1 LDVTSDSPL
10 KMSSTGANSG
20 DAPVR
25 MDARTRKTLRSV
37 GRYLAPLVR
46 CYRTRDRT
54 VLDDLPAFIAGRQL
68 HTFALDSRAM
78 ISEMDLLAADAVPMN
93 TLTRELLAALRSYF
107 ADLDG
112 VLVIEPPSFG
122 LSPRQLDVRCIAFG
136 PEIEAF
142 GGRIEAVL
150 AAG

>member
-1 LDVTSDSPL
+1 VTSDLHS
-10 KMSSTGANSG
+10 KMTSTSATGG
-20 DAPVR
+20 DAPAR

-37 GRYLAPLVR
+37 GRHLAPLVR

-54 VLDDLPAFIAGRQL
+54 VLDDLPGFIAGRQL
-68 HTFALDSRAM
+68 HTFALDSRAV
-78 ISEMDLLAADAVPMN
+78 IYEMDVLADDAVPMSAR
-93 TLTRELLAALRSYF
+93 TRELLAAVRSYL

-122 LSPRQLDVRCIAFG
+122 LSPRQLDLRCIAFG

-142 GGRIEAVL
+142 GGRIEAL
-150 AAG
+150 IAAG